1 MKKLMFLLVLFASGC
16 ATTADFGML
25 KADINQLKRESF
37 DIKKDASDTKTAL
50 ADVKEKS
57 AKEDALNAMRESEA
71 LLRSDVTGISKD
83 LQTLIGRFDESKYF
97 IDKTLKD
104 TASEMELLR
113 SQINT
118 LEAQI
123 KELQGRLS
131 SKTDTDTKT
140 KGKMEIKKDKKES
153 EDAKLP
159 ETKEPEINDPAKM
172 YEAAYATF
180 KDKKYKEAREK
191 FEAFIKK
198 FPKDNLADNAQF
210 WIAETYYAEE
220 DYAGAIVE
228 YDALLENYPNSGKI
242 PTALLKQ
249 GNAFI
254 EFGDKKAARGIFE
267 YLMTKYPKSKEAGI
281 AKKKLEDIDIKG
293 KHKKM

>member
-1 MKKLMFLLVLFASGC
+1 MKNLMFLLVLFASGC

-25 KADINQLKRESF
+25 KADINQLKRESV

-71 LLRSDVTGISKD
+71 LLRSAVTGISKD
-83 LQTLIGRFDESKYF
+83 LQTLIGRFDESKYS

-113 SQINT
+113 SQINA
-118 LEAQI
+118 LEARI

-140 KGKMEIKKDKKES
+140 KEIKKDKKES

-159 ETKEPEINDPAKM
+159 ETKELEIKDPATM

-242 PTALLKQ
+242 PAALLKQ

-267 YLMTKYPKSKEAGI
+267 YLMTKYPKSKETGL
-281 AKKKLEDIDIKG
+281 AKKKLGELDIKS
-293 KHKKM
+293 KKAWQ